1 MKNCCRNIIICS
13 LIFSMLTA
21 CQSANEKCS
30 LSAGNSQNQTVQT
43 CSDSATEE
51 TEWEKYQ
58 KQQAAGKTIADA
70 IKFTFGIAFYIAAVV
85 LHANQ

>member
-30 LSAGNSQNQTVQT
+30 LSTDNSQNQTVQT

-51 TEWEKYQ
+51 TEWEKS
-58 KQQAAGKTIADA
+58 
-70 IKFTFGIAFYIAAVV
+70 
-85 LHANQ
+85 

>member
-30 LSAGNSQNQTVQT
+30 LSTDNSQNQTVQT

-51 TEWEKYQ
+51 TEVLQAIDEHWEELNKLIDDVF
-58 KQQAAGKTIADA
+58 AGKKIR
-70 IKFTFGIAFYIAAVV
+70 IKRIK
-85 LHANQ
+85 

>member
-30 LSAGNSQNQTVQT
+30 LSAGQNQTVQT

-58 KQQAAGKTIADA
+58 KQQGAGKTIADA